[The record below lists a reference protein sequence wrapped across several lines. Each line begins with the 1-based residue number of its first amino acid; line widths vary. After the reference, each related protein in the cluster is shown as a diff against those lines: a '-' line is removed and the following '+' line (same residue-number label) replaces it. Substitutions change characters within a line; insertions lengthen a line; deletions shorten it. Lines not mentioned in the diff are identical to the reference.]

1 MSLSLEIIQ
10 HGSWFLH
17 SYISMSVCRPAL
29 TEACMR
35 GNFDTIRATGN
46 WVIAKSV
53 GCLSIRAAGC
63 YWVKAQSFGCLS
75 VSAQQVVTGTST
87 GSKCNRLDDSLP
99 EEPKSQSTSRPQ
111 QQVAVPGPRL
121 GQSQMLLP
129 TSKSCFQISSAS

>member
-99 EEPKSQSTSRPQ
+99 EEPKSQRAKALLGHNSRLRCR
-111 QQVAVPGPRL
+111 AL
-121 GQSQMLLP
+121 GWA
-129 TSKSCFQISSAS
+129 KAKCFYPHQKAAFR